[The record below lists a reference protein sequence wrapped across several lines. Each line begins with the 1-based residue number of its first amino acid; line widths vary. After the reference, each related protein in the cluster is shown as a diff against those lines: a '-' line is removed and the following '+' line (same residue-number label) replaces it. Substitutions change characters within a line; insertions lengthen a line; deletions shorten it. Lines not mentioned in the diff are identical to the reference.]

1 MSHTIIDL
9 PPVGDDGRLYRDTAL
24 NFVESLIPNPW
35 NSCHAPDLLE
45 LENGDLL
52 CCWFAGSCEGNADVS
67 IAVSRLSEDSS
78 QWETPVIVS
87 DDPTRSEQNPSLFL
101 HPNGEIWLM
110 YTAQVSRDPNNPTSD
125 NLQGTAEIRRKISR
139 DNGHTWGPTETMFS
153 APGSFC
159 RQKIQI
165 LSNRRFIFNNFRCA
179 INDSCMGD
187 DYTVLQLSDDQGKTW
202 RSVMMP
208 GSRGRVHGNIV
219 ELSPGNLI
227 CLLRSRSADHIY
239 RSESHD
245 NGETWSVPEPTVL
258 RNNNASITAIRLQSG
273 AVCVVYNDVAFNDE
287 PERTV
292 WPDQRCPVVLAIS
305 EDGGKTWPWRR
316 IIEHGE
322 GFIGPWNDVNNRRY
336 EYPCLIQGK
345 DGRIHVAYA
354 WGYRKRIK
362 YLCMDEAWIRGEKLC
377 KGVGGDETLTC
388 KR

>member
-1 MSHTIIDL
+1 
-9 PPVGDDGRLYRDTAL
+9 
-24 NFVESLIPNPW
+24 
-35 NSCHAPDLLE
+35 
-45 LENGDLL
+45 
-52 CCWFAGSCEGNADVS
+52 
-67 IAVSRLSEDSS
+67 
-78 QWETPVIVS
+78 
-87 DDPTRSEQNPSLFL
+87 
-101 HPNGEIWLM
+101 
-110 YTAQVSRDPNNPTSD
+110 
-125 NLQGTAEIRRKISR
+125 
-139 DNGHTWGPTETMFS
+139 MFS

-165 LSNRRFIFNNFRCA
+165 LSNGRFIFNNFRCA

-305 EDGGKTWPWRR
+305 EDGGKSWPWRR

-362 YLCMDEAWIRGEKLC
+362 YLCIDEAWIRGEKLC
-377 KGVGGDETLTC
+377 KGVGGDETLIC

>member
-1 MSHTIIDL
+1 MI
-9 PPVGDDGRLYRDTAL
+9 TA
-24 NFVESLIPNPW
+24 
-35 NSCHAPDLLE
+35 
-45 LENGDLL
+45 
-52 CCWFAGSCEGNADVS
+52 
-67 IAVSRLSEDSS
+67 
-78 QWETPVIVS
+78 
-87 DDPTRSEQNPSLFL
+87 
-101 HPNGEIWLM
+101 
-110 YTAQVSRDPNNPTSD
+110 
-125 NLQGTAEIRRKISR
+125 
-139 DNGHTWGPTETMFS
+139 
-153 APGSFC
+153 
-159 RQKIQI
+159 
-165 LSNRRFIFNNFRCA
+165 
-179 INDSCMGD
+179 
-187 DYTVLQLSDDQGKTW
+187 
-202 RSVMMP
+202 
-208 GSRGRVHGNIV
+208 
-219 ELSPGNLI
+219 
-227 CLLRSRSADHIY
+227 
-239 RSESHD
+239 
-245 NGETWSVPEPTVL
+245 TWSVPEPTVL

-305 EDGGKTWPWRR
+305 EDGGKSWPWRR